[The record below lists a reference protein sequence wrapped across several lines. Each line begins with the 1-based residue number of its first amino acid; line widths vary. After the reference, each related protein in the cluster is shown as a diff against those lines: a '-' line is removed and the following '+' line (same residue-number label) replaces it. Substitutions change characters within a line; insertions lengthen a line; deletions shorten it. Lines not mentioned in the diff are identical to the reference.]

1 MKTFNN
7 SLQNT
12 LALLPL
18 GRGGAGTR
26 RRQSSSR
33 LDPCPDHRV
42 AREDTELLLRGFWG
56 WLHGCVLRHRHRGPC
71 SCPLPQF
78 SLAVFPQAGPWILEL
93 VNKLL
98 FVSVFASSCHQ
109 ESITQSHVSSPPG
122 AQCAFCFIRLRDT
135 ASLRCPNWFTYY

>member
-26 RRQSSSR
+26 RRQSGST

-56 WLHGCVLRHRHRGPC
+56 WLHGCVVRHRHRGPC

-78 SLAVFPQAGPWILEL
+78 SLAVFPHAGPWILEL
-93 VNKLL
+93 GSKLEQTTL
-98 FVSVFASSCHQ
+98 CFCICVQLPPRKHRTESRQLSSWSSVC
-109 ESITQSHVSSPPG
+109 
-122 AQCAFCFIRLRDT
+122 L
-135 ASLRCPNWFTYY
+135 LLY